1 MLPVTRAFFL
11 LLTGPWRVCSCI
23 QRSYGLCPEEWLNPN
38 GPRSCTP
45 DALSAFPNIP
55 ACLYV
60 CAHTRFRRRIVW
72 TLSLRFVHHFCF
84 FASFVCPAVFHIPM
98 CEHAWAGGSW
108 HGHGPHWRQERK
120 NHICRAKH
128 CTGKTSEC
136 GNSRVLSIACSIGL
150 WVPFKVKVYSIYES
164 HSFIWFQSNSVER
177 HGRIQVGDTITHID
191 GTPISVGP
199 RSIPII
205 NSKDKPEHF
214 STNIYIYIYIYYHR
228 IFRTWLLTR
237 SRTWSSE
244 SAVICILKHHARKK
258 CNMFDL

>member
-1 MLPVTRAFFL
+1 
-11 LLTGPWRVCSCI
+11 
-23 QRSYGLCPEEWLNPN
+23 
-38 GPRSCTP
+38 
-45 DALSAFPNIP
+45 
-55 ACLYV
+55 
-60 CAHTRFRRRIVW
+60 
-72 TLSLRFVHHFCF
+72 
-84 FASFVCPAVFHIPM
+84 
-98 CEHAWAGGSW
+98 
-108 HGHGPHWRQERK
+108 
-120 NHICRAKH
+120 
-128 CTGKTSEC
+128 
-136 GNSRVLSIACSIGL
+136 
-150 WVPFKVKVYSIYES
+150 VPFKVKVYSIYES